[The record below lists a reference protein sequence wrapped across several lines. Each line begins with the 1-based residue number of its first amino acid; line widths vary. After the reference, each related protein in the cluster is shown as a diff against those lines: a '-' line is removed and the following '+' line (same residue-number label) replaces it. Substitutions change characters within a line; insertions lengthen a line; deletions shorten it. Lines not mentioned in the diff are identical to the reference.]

1 MFVGGARCSG
11 IPSTLRPLHPEHN
24 FTFAG
29 RHPSTSFL
37 RDGSTSVSTLRTP
50 LNSLLDSILKICSH
64 HLLVAFVKG
73 QTVGVQSDPPKGPL
87 SADPSRSFGLLRL
100 RKGGQSRACRQ
111 RQNENDDSG
120 ASNEALV
127 GDAGFSEYLASVP
140 DRLLAYIREGKL
152 GVETPI

>member
-11 IPSTLRPLHPEHN
+11 IPSTLRPLHSEHN

-29 RHPSTSFL
+29 RHPSSSFL
-37 RDGSTSVSTLRTP
+37 CDGSTSVSTLRTP
-50 LNSLLDSILKICSH
+50 LKSLLNSILTIFSH
-64 HLLVAFVKG
+64 HSLVAFVRG
-73 QTVGVQSDPPKGPL
+73 QTMGVQNDPAKGPL
-87 SADPSRSFGLLRL
+87 SADPLRSFGLLRL
-100 RKGGQSRACRQ
+100 RKGGQSKACRQ
-111 RQNENDDSG
+111 RQSEDDDSG